1 MTAARMSAIVLAALV
16 CGAGVVALLLGSDHQ
31 DAKTAWAIFGPAVG
45 WSFIGVG
52 LYAWRRRPES
62 RTGVLMVLLGFAWFL
77 SALNFSDSP
86 LVYSLAFVLG
96 GLWGGVFLQL
106 IMGFPSGRLGPG
118 RDRAL
123 VIAGYLIFTVASIP
137 AMLFAAPHDL
147 GCDDCPSNVL
157 LIHHDS
163 DLAHVAIGFQVVLY
177 LVLFVMVLVRLI
189 LRWRRTNQL
198 ERLQLTPVYVCGLL
212 TFLLATAATAGA
224 GDAAGWAVF
233 SATALL
239 PFAFLAGLLRS
250 HVARLDADLRARVV
264 ELRASRARLVEAGD
278 TERRRLERNLH
289 DGAQARLVGAGPAAR
304 PRAQARRCG
313 PRGDRGAAR
322 PRDDRAAGGP
332 RRAARA
338 RARHPPG
345 GAHRA
350 RPGAR
355 AARARLPRPGARD
368 GRDRRRAAPPGPVE
382 AAAYFV
388 VSEALANVAKY
399 AQATEATVAVRRTNG
414 CLTVDSPTTAS
425 AAPTRPRARACAAS
439 ATASPRSTARSRS
452 TARGPRHAPA
462 RRDPLRV
469 ARRVRLAVG
478 IGRKDQGGAVG
489 PQPALRRAVA
499 RAVALQERP
508 EAPRVIHDHEVARLV
523 PDDVV
528 EDLLGAEQQAPVEAH
543 RAGGRARAPARALLA
558 DGELRVRTAERRDG
572 LVEARRDLGARR
584 APVPALDRRPRLVA
598 GHEQRVTA
606 AVRAQAPGLGRQ
618 GEVGAE

>member
-96 GLWGGVFLQL
+96 GLWGGVFLHL

-163 DLAHVAIGFQVVLY
+163 DLAHVAIGLQVVLY
-177 LVLFVMVLVRLI
+177 LVLFVMVLVRLT

-289 DGAQARLVGAGPAAR
+289 DGAQARLVGVALLLGH
-304 PRAQARRCG
+304 ARRRVDAD
-313 PRGDRGAAR
+313 PEETAALL
-322 PRDDRAAGGP
+322 DRAMTELRAGLAELRELARGIHP
-332 RRAARA
+332 AVLTERGLEPALHALASRA
-338 RARHPPG
+338 PVPVMVETDG
-345 GAHRA
+345 EQ
-350 RPGAR
+350 
-355 AARARLPRPGARD
+355 RLPA
-368 GRDRRRAAPPGPVE
+368 PVE

-388 VSEALANVAKY
+388 ISEALANVAKY

-414 CLTVDSPTTAS
+414 CLTVDISDDGIGGAD
-425 AAPTRPRARACAAS
+425 AAEGS
-439 ATASPRSTARSRS
+439 GL
-452 TARGPRHAPA
+452 RGLG
-462 RRDPLRV
+462 DRV
-469 ARRVRLAVG
+469 A
-478 IGRKDQGGAVG
+478 
-489 PQPALRRAVA
+489 
-499 RAVALQERP
+499 
-508 EAPRVIHDHEVARLV
+508 
-523 PDDVV
+523 
-528 EDLLGAEQQAPVEAH
+528 
-543 RAGGRARAPARALLA
+543 
-558 DGELRVRTAERRDG
+558 
-572 LVEARRDLGARR
+572 
-584 APVPALDRRPRLVA
+584 ALDGTLSLDSPPGHGTRLHVEIPCESLA
-598 GHEQRVTA
+598 GSV
-606 AVRAQAPGLGRQ
+606 
-618 GEVGAE
+618 